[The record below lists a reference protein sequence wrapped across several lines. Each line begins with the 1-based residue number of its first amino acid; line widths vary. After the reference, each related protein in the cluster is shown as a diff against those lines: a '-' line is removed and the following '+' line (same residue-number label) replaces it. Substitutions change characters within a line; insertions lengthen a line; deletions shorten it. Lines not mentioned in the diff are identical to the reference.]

1 MKQASANPTPDT
13 AARGPIRVMVI
24 DDHAM
29 VREGIVAL
37 LQMQKEFRVVAEAGD
52 GESAITLY
60 REHRPDVALVDLRL
74 PGRDGVAV
82 IQRLRGEFPAG
93 RFLVLT
99 TYDSEDNVVRAMQ
112 AGAHGYLLKGASR
125 TALTDAIVRVHAGL
139 RYIPPDLA
147 DRVLPRPAEESLSE
161 REVEVLNAIAG
172 GMNNKEI
179 AEELGIAE
187 STVKGHLNHVFSKLG
202 VTDRTKALVLAV
214 RRGLIRID

>member
-1 MKQASANPTPDT
+1 MKATSTNPDSNP
-13 AARGPIRVMVI
+13 RPPIRLMVI

-37 LQMQKEFRVVAEAGD
+37 LQMQKEFQVVAEAGD
-52 GESAITLY
+52 ADSGIQLY
-60 REHRPDVALVDLRL
+60 RQHRPDVALVDLRL
-74 PGRDGVAV
+74 PGKDGVTV
-82 IQRLRGEFPAG
+82 IQRLRVEFPTG

-99 TYDSEDNVVRAMQ
+99 TYDSEDNVMRAMQ

-125 TALTDAIVRVHAGL
+125 TTLTDAIVRVHAGL

-147 DRVLPRPAEESLSE
+147 DRVMPRPADEALSE

-172 GMNNKEI
+172 GLNNKEI

-187 STVKGHLNHVFSKLG
+187 STVKGHLNHVFAKLG
-202 VTDRTKALVLAV
+202 VTDRTKALVVAV